1 MTTFDFTRHP
11 PKANNYPGN
20 VVSFWENSLLRE
32 LCDKCGVW
40 MDALV
45 RKMLAVLSIITPHS
59 ALRIQAWCA
68 CDCSNGAT
76 YCITAGVLCFLKSP
90 SSSITRSFC
99 MTAVV
104 LSLHTSFSCSQ
115 LSHSIPCAFYRDYYS
130 ASDVLKKIQKN
141 PTPFSNPHAQHCI
154 KNEKGKNIIIL

>member
-32 LCDKCGVW
+32 LCDKCDVW

-59 ALRIQAWCA
+59 ALRIQAWCV

-76 YCITAGVLCFLKSP
+76 HCITAGVLCFLKSP
-90 SSSITRSFC
+90 SLSITRSFC

-130 ASDVLKKIQKN
+130 ASVVLKKIQKKTHPFFK
-141 PTPFSNPHAQHCI
+141 PTCSALYQ
-154 KNEKGKNIIIL
+154 K